1 MSRLVL
7 VRHGE
12 TIWHAENRY
21 AGRSDVGLTP
31 RGVEQA
37 RDLAK
42 WAATAGLSAVWS
54 SPLSRARLTAQPAAE
69 AAQVPL
75 HIDEYL
81 IEVDFGAGEGLTGQE
96 MHERFP
102 QARAAFLEDPVR
114 NPLPGSENPAQAARR
129 GAKALQNIASISG
142 EARVLVV
149 AHNTLL
155 RLVLCEMLQIPLSR
169 YRETFPE
176 LANGA
181 LTELRI
187 NGGSTSLLS
196 LNLPLSGTNHGN
208 NYK

>member
-12 TIWHAENRY
+12 TIWHADNRY
-21 AGRSDVGLTP
+21 AGRSDVELTP
-31 RGVEQA
+31 RGLDQA

-54 SPLSRARLTAQPAAE
+54 SPLSRARLTAQPAAD

-75 HIDEYL
+75 HIDECL
-81 IEVDFGAGEGLTGQE
+81 IEMDFGAGEGLTGQE
-96 MHERFP
+96 IHERFP

-114 NPLPGSENPAQAARR
+114 NPLPGSENPARAARR
-129 GAKALQNIASISG
+129 GAQALQNIASISG

-155 RLVLCEMLQIPLSR
+155 RLVLCELLQIPLSR

-181 LTELRI
+181 LTELHI

-196 LNLPLSGTNHGN
+196 LNLPLSGTTHGN